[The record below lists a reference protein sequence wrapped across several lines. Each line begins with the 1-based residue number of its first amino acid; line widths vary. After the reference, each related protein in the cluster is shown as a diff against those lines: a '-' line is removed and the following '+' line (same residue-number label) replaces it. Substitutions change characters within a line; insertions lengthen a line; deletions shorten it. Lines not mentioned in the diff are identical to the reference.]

1 MGIKPIDIRKIEA
14 KAANVYEA
22 LVVLSKRARQINADT
37 KIEFEQ
43 RIETIAALA
52 APQPHDENEEP
63 KANPDQIRVSVEFE
77 KRKKSTE
84 IAINELLSN
93 ELTHKYPED
102 SK

>member
-77 KRKKSTE
+77 KEKNLPR
-84 IAINELLSN
+84 
-93 ELTHKYPED
+93 
-102 SK
+102 